1 MKIYKLAFAESQLY
15 FLCIWLF
22 TGFFLG
28 TITLLFPVRWWAT
41 VARNEQWDSRF
52 ENLGVGILI
61 LLLIVLSFR
70 MSRALFRWQLIKK
83 NVWISLL
90 SWFFPFSFSLL
101 ALALLLQPNLMN
113 GNTLN
118 TQLNQQFVV
127 GAYPDEAKIKQL
139 KKEGY
144 TAIISLLH
152 PAVVPFEP
160 MLLKEEKA
168 IAKKYNLTV
177 IEAPMLPWVS
187 DNSESLKLIETLA
200 RTSRGKYYI
209 HCYLGKDRVN
219 LVKKHISAIVGSS
232 AVIGEITHRSF
243 EEMGHFERGDL
254 YKIGDKIYLS
264 PYPTN
269 EEFLAF
275 FLAGNVKSVVNLM
288 DSTSTEQKG
297 RIVEERKILQ
307 NAGIHFS
314 NLTVNQ
320 TTNAQVLT
328 TIIDSV
334 LHLPKPIVIHHWQSN
349 SVHAIHFINAFK
361 KQTQLTAINLNTKH
375 ESTH

>member
-200 RTSRGKYYI
+200 RTSKGKYYI

-219 LVKKHISAIVGSS
+219 LVKKHISAIVGPESVLGKS
-232 AVIGEITHRSF
+232 THRSF
-243 EEMGHFERGDL
+243 EEMGYFERGDL
-254 YKIGDKIYLS
+254 YRLADSIYLS

-275 FLAGNVKSVVNLM
+275 FLAGSVKSVVNLM
-288 DSTSTEQKG
+288 DSTSNEQKG

-307 NAGIHFS
+307 SEGIQFT
-314 NLTVNQ
+314 NLSVTQ
-320 TTNAQVLT
+320 TTNKQDLYS
-328 TIIDSV
+328 IIDSI
-334 LHLPKPIVIHHWQSN
+334 LLLPKPLVIHHWQSN
-349 SVHAIHFINAFK
+349 SVHALYFMDAFK
-361 KQTQLTAINLNTKH
+361 KQTQLTTINLNTKH

>member
-28 TITLLFPVRWWAT
+28 TITLLLPVRWWAT

-61 LLLIVLSFR
+61 LVLIVLSFR
-70 MSRALFRWQLIKK
+70 ISRALFRWQLIKK

-139 KKEGY
+139 KKAGY

-200 RTSRGKYYI
+200 RTSKGKYYI

-219 LVKKHISAIVGSS
+219 LVKKHISAIVGPESVLGKS
-232 AVIGEITHRSF
+232 THRSF
-243 EEMGHFERGDL
+243 EEMGYFERGDL
-254 YKIGDKIYLS
+254 YRLADSIYLS

-275 FLAGNVKSVVNLM
+275 FLAGSVKSVVNLM
-288 DSTSTEQKG
+288 DSTSNEQKG

-307 NAGIHFS
+307 NEGIQFT
-314 NLTVNQ
+314 NLSVTQ
-320 TTNAQVLT
+320 TTNKQDLH
-328 TIIDSV
+328 TIIDSI
-334 LHLPKPIVIHHWQSN
+334 LHLPKPLVIHHWQSD
-349 SVHAIHFINAFK
+349 SEHALYFMDAFK
-361 KQTQLTAINLNTKH
+361 KQTQLTTINLNTKH

>member
-200 RTSRGKYYI
+200 RTSKGKYYI

-219 LVKKHISAIVGSS
+219 LVKKHISAIVGPESVLGKS
-232 AVIGEITHRSF
+232 THRSF
-243 EEMGHFERGDL
+243 EEMGYFERGDL
-254 YKIGDKIYLS
+254 YRLADSIYLS

-275 FLAGNVKSVVNLM
+275 FLAGSVKSVVNLM
-288 DSTSTEQKG
+288 DSTSNEQKG

-307 NAGIHFS
+307 NAGIQFT
-314 NLTVNQ
+314 NLSVTQ
-320 TTNAQVLT
+320 TTNKQDLYS
-328 TIIDSV
+328 IIDSI
-334 LHLPKPIVIHHWQSN
+334 LLLSKPLVIHHWQSN
-349 SVHAIHFINAFK
+349 SVHALYFMDAFK
-361 KQTQLTAINLNTKH
+361 KQTQLTTINLNTKH